1 MELSFSRRIAVF
13 VDATYR
19 YYLPVFVWMVVI
31 FTLSAQP
38 SFGTG
43 SVPLSAWQFFLRKG
57 AHVVEYFV
65 LGALLFRLFRF
76 HFPRNSHIVSAG
88 VVLLSMLYAFS
99 DEAHQLFVFGRQ
111 GRVSDIGIDAVGVF
125 AALVFCLVLLP
136 WYRRK
141 FFRDSLNNSP

>member
-1 MELSFSRRIAVF
+1 MESRFFRRSVVALDV
-13 VDATYR
+13 AYR
-19 YYLPVFVWMVVI
+19 YYLPVFVWMAVI
-31 FTLSAQP
+31 FVLSAQP

-43 SVPLSAWQFFLRKG
+43 SVSLSTGQFIFRKG

-76 HFPRNSHIVSAG
+76 HFPKNSHIVSAG

-111 GRVSDIGIDAVGVF
+111 GRVSDIGIDAIGVF
-125 AALVFCLVLLP
+125 LSLVFCLFILP
-136 WYRRK
+136 R
-141 FFRDSLNNSP
+141 FFRGRKER